1 MDCDVVVVGAGL
13 AGLTCA
19 RTLHARGLDV
29 RVLEAGPVVGG
40 RVRSERVDG
49 FTLDRGFQ
57 VVNPAY
63 PALREVVDVEA
74 LRLQPFLP
82 GVAVR
87 RDDGLAVLADPRRA
101 PARLRETLGSG
112 YVRVGELAA
121 LARWAA
127 PALGPVRALEAGPDA
142 TLAES
147 LTAAGVDGRLRH
159 EVLEPFL
166 AGVLAD
172 ESGATSAVFA
182 RLVVRSMLRGTPGLP
197 AEGAGALP
205 ALLAEGLPH
214 VTTGARVTAV
224 ERADGGRAVQV
235 DGSRVRARAVVVAAD
250 PVTAAALT
258 GVEAPPVRGLT
269 TTWWAAEGIP
279 RVDAV
284 VVDGRRRGP
293 VVDAALIS
301 AAAPSYA
308 PAGAQ
313 LVQATSVLPS
323 GPWDA
328 AARPD
333 PAEVRRQ
340 AGEMLGADPRGW
352 RELATH
358 EIAGAL
364 PAATPPLR
372 VRQPVDLGDALYV
385 CGDHRDTP
393 SQQGAIASGRRA
405 ARAVARRLLGA

>member
-1 MDCDVVVVGAGL
+1 MDCDVVVVGAGV

-40 RVRSERVDG
+40 RVRSEQVDG

-57 VVNPAY
+57 VLNPAY
-63 PALREVVDVEA
+63 PALREVADLDA

-87 RDDGLAVLADPRRA
+87 RDDGLALLADPRRA
-101 PARLRETLGSG
+101 PSRLRETLASG
-112 YVRVGELAA
+112 YVRPAELAA

-127 PALGPVRALEAGPDA
+127 PALGPVRALESGPDT

-147 LTAAGVDGRLRH
+147 FAAAGVTGRIRY

-166 AGVLAD
+166 AGVLGD
-172 ESGATSAVFA
+172 ESGTTSAAYV

-197 AEGAGALP
+197 AGGMGALP
-205 ALLAEGLPH
+205 QQLAAPLPH

-224 ERADGGRAVQV
+224 EAVAGGRAVQV
-235 DGSRVRARAVVVAAD
+235 DGSQLRARAVVVATD
-250 PVTAAALT
+250 PVTAASLT
-258 GVEAPPVRGLT
+258 HLAAPPMRGLV
-269 TTWWAAEGIP
+269 TTWWAAEGLA
-279 RVDAV
+279 RQTAV

-293 VVDAALIS
+293 LANAAVVS
-301 AAAPSYA
+301 SAAPSYA

-313 LVQATSVLPS
+313 LVQATYVLAP
-323 GPWDA
+323 GP
-328 AARPD
+328 RD
-333 PAEVRRQ
+333 PAATPDAFTVRRQ

-352 RELATH
+352 RELARH
-358 EIAGAL
+358 EVPGAL
-364 PAATPPLR
+364 PATPPPLA
-372 VRQPVDLGDALYV
+372 VRQPVDLGDGLYV

-393 SQQGAIASGRRA
+393 SQQGAAVSGRRA
-405 ARAVARRLLGA
+405 AWAVARRLLGG

>member
-1 MDCDVVVVGAGL
+1 MDCDVAVVGAGL

-19 RTLHARGLDV
+19 RALHERGLDV
-29 RVLEAGPVVGG
+29 RVLEAGPEVGG
-40 RVRSERVDG
+40 RVRSERVAG

-63 PALREVVDVEA
+63 PALREVVDVAA

-101 PARLRETLGSG
+101 PHRLRETLGSG
-112 YVRVGELAA
+112 YLRVGELAA

-127 PALGPVRALEAGPDA
+127 PALGPVRALEQGPDT

-147 LTAAGVDGRLRH
+147 LTAAGVDGRLRY

-166 AGVLAD
+166 AGVVGD
-172 ESGATSAVFA
+172 ESGSTSAAFV

-197 AEGAGALP
+197 VGGAGALP
-205 ALLAEGLPH
+205 ALLAAPLPH
-214 VTTGARVTAV
+214 VATGVRVTGVGAV
-224 ERADGGRAVQV
+224 PGGRSVRLD
-235 DGSRVRARAVVVAAD
+235 DGEVRARAVVVATD
-250 PVTAAALT
+250 PATAAALT
-258 GVEAPPVRGLT
+258 GIAAPPMRGLT
-269 TTWWAAEGIP
+269 TTWWAAEGIA

-293 VVDAALIS
+293 VVDAALVS

-313 LVQATSVLPS
+313 LVQATCVLPS

-333 PAEVRRQ
+333 PALVRRQ

-352 RELATH
+352 RELATY
-358 EIAGAL
+358 EVAGAL
-364 PAATPPLR
+364 PATPPPLQ
-372 VRQPVDLGDALYV
+372 VRRPVDLGEGLYV

-393 SQQGAIASGRRA
+393 SQQGAVVSGRRA

>member
-19 RTLHARGLDV
+19 RVLHARGLDV
-29 RVLEAGPVVGG
+29 RVLEAAPVVGG
-40 RVRSERVDG
+40 RMRSDRVDG

-63 PALREVVDVEA
+63 PALRREVDVAA
-74 LRLQPFLP
+74 LRVQPFLA

-87 RDDGLAVLADPRRA
+87 RADGLALLADPRRA
-101 PARLRETLGSG
+101 PGALPATLGSG
-112 YVRVGELAA
+112 YLRVGELAA

-127 PALGPVRALEAGPDA
+127 PALGPVRALEQGPDA

-147 LTAAGVDGRLRH
+147 FRAAGVDGLLRH

-172 ESGATSAVFA
+172 ESGSTSAAFV
-182 RLVVRSMLRGTPGLP
+182 RLVVRSMLRGTPGIP
-197 AEGAGALP
+197 TGGAGALP
-205 ALLAEGLPH
+205 ALLAAPLPH
-214 VTTGARVTAV
+214 VTTGVRVDAV
-224 ERADGGRAVQV
+224 EPVPGGHAVRADGGGIA
-235 DGSRVRARAVVVAAD
+235 ARAVVVATDAAG
-250 PVTAAALT
+250 AAALT
-258 GVEAPPVRGLT
+258 GVESPPVRGLV
-269 TTWWAAEGIP
+269 TTWWEAEGVP

-293 VVDAALIS
+293 VVNAALVS
-301 AAAPSYA
+301 AVAPGSA

-313 LVQATSVLPS
+313 LVQATCVLAP
-323 GPWDA
+323 GPRDP

-333 PAEVRRQ
+333 PAAVRRQ

-358 EIAGAL
+358 EVAAAL
-364 PAATPPLR
+364 PAVPPPLR
-372 VRQPVDLGDALYV
+372 VRRPVDLGDGRYV

-393 SQQGAIASGRRA
+393 SQQGALVSGRRA